1 MQVLLQQAAD
11 LIMRDIKIYVVTRLH
26 SSRMHT
32 VRCSGRL
39 RGVSTRRA
47 VPRGCLPGGVCQGVS
62 AQREVSAWGG
72 CLPRQTP
79 PHVKRITVRCKNNT
93 LPQLLLQTVKR
104 WLPKRALYTSFVGL
118 LLPTF
123 KICCSDFLIQN
134 LLSLPKP
141 LLAILLLICSIALES
156 ICPIFFNFFC
166 LYFCSATKRIP
177 PLFWRFEQTRWF
189 LLTWFFC

>member
-11 LIMRDIKIYVVTRLH
+11 LIMRDIKIYVVTRMH

-39 RGVSTRRA
+39 G
-47 VPRGCLPGGVCQGVS
+47 GCLPGGLCPGGVCQGVS
-62 AQREVSAWGG
+62 AQREVSAWRGG

-79 PHVKRITVRCKNNT
+79 PHVKRIRVSCKNNT

-104 WLPKRALYTSFVGL
+104 WLPKRALYTSFAGL

-177 PLFWRFEQTRWF
+177 PLF
-189 LLTWFFC
+189 